1 MGPLRFGGVG
11 FASLA
16 GYAKLGLPF
25 ICDKIESMNFIAAGL
40 IALTVGGG
48 LPMTDAQNAEA
59 ARLLALIPMEARG
72 WKADGADQVFDRET
86 IFEYI
91 DGAGEVY
98 RAFNMN
104 ILVSRRFKKAGQ
116 ADVIVDLFDMGSSAD
131 AFGVFAHDLD
141 GEKRN
146 LGQDCLYK
154 AGLLQFWRGRF
165 FASIF
170 AESENPETEAVLSDL
185 GRAISAATGP
195 DGPRPDLLG
204 LIPVEFQG
212 GQIRYFHDPQILNY
226 HFYIASENVLGLGP
240 EAAGVLATVG
250 AKAEKR
256 SCLLVRYISETAA
269 ETARSGFIRS
279 YLPETRTAET
289 AGERAEGL
297 LRLKDGRFAAAGR
310 SGVYVLVV
318 FGAPTAAEARAM
330 RERSLA
336 ALAR

>member
-1 MGPLRFGGVG
+1 M
-11 FASLA
+11 ADS
-16 GYAKLGLPF
+16 
-25 ICDKIESMNFIAAGL
+25 
-40 IALTVGGG
+40 
-48 LPMTDAQNAEA
+48 QNAEA
-59 ARLLALIPMEARG
+59 ARYLALIPVEARG

-141 GEKRN
+141 GEKRS
-146 LGQDCLYK
+146 LGQECLYK

-170 AESENPETEAVLSDL
+170 AESENPETEAVLADL
-185 GRAISAATGP
+185 GRTISAATGP
-195 DGPRPDLLG
+195 DGPRPDLVD
-204 LIPVEFQG
+204 LIPEEFRG

-250 AKAEKR
+250 VKAEKR
-256 SCLLVRYISETAA
+256 SYLLVRYKSETAA
-269 ETARSGFIRS
+269 ETARSGFVRG
-279 YLPETRTAET
+279 YLPETRTVET
-289 AGERAEGL
+289 AGERTEGL

-310 SGVYVLVV
+310 SGVFILVV
-318 FGAPTAAEARAM
+318 FGAPTPAEAQTARD
-330 RERSLA
+330 RSLA
-336 ALAR
+336 ALARGGGAARTESVFGNGR